1 MTRAPVRRVSVVIV
15 AREAT
20 PALLACIERV
30 RRHTPSPAEVLVIDH
45 GPADGFAHR
54 LATLTDSDGR
64 VPVRVLRAAEKVSF
78 AAAANQGIRAAR
90 GRWVVLLGADTLV
103 TPGWSAGL
111 LTRTRDTRVGLVGP
125 VTNGAAGGPQTIGA
139 TPAYDGPSALDAFAA
154 RWAGAHRGE
163 FRRVTRLGGGCVLI
177 RRAMLDRIG
186 PLDERSARPV
196 EELCE
201 RALGSGWSIVLSRE
215 VFVHRDAA
223 RVTRAATDVRRPRIA
238 LHFAPRPVAA
248 ASSGRPRLSLCVIA
262 RDEAKVL
269 GRCLASARSA
279 VDEIVVVDTGSTDDT
294 REIARAHGAVVVDR
308 PWDDDFSAARNAALD
323 VARGDWILSLDADEE
338 LPARTAAQLRVTC
351 TETSAPALRMPV
363 ETLGAGGA
371 VDSVQCAVRLFTR
384 TPGHR
389 WIGTVHE
396 RVDSLHALDAPLPIR
411 HHGWAD
417 PTARR
422 AKLARDHAL
431 LERTAA
437 AGSTDPA
444 LALHLAQARLALDDA
459 PGAVRAAE
467 DGLRRVAPEARSL
480 GLLLLDTLAAARFAA
495 GHQAG
500 AEEACR
506 TALALR
512 PDWIDPRLLLGRL
525 CRESGRLNEA
535 LGHFGRFLED
545 RARLLDDP
553 TWPVRLPRLR
563 ALGAE
568 AEARTELA
576 LVHATLHGAGRAARG
591 GDGLQ
596 WGVRP

>member
-1 MTRAPVRRVSVVIV
+1 MTRAPVRRVSVVVV

-30 RRHTPSPAEVLVIDH
+30 RRHTPAPAEVIVIDH

-54 LATLTDSDGR
+54 LATLTDAEAR
-64 VPVRVLRAAEKVSF
+64 VPIRVLRAAEKVGW

-103 TPGWSAGL
+103 TPGWSIGL
-111 LTRTRDTRVGLVGP
+111 LARTRDTRVGLVGP
-125 VTNGAAGGPQTIGA
+125 VMNGAAGGPQAIGA

-154 RWAGAHRGE
+154 RWGAAHRGE
-163 FRRVTRLGGGCVLI
+163 HRRVARLDGGCLLV

-186 PLDERSARPV
+186 PLDEASTTPV
-196 EELCE
+196 VELCS
-201 RALGSGWSIVLSRE
+201 RANAAGWLTVLSRE
-215 VFVHRDAA
+215 VYVHRDAA
-223 RVTRAATDVRRPRIA
+223 RLPRPASDAKRPRVA
-238 LHFAPRPVAA
+238 LHFAPRPVAPA
-248 ASSGRPRLSLCVIA
+248 PRERPRLSLCMIA

-269 GRCLASARSA
+269 GRCLASVRSA
-279 VDEIVVVDTGSTDDT
+279 VDEIVVVDTGSRDGT
-294 REIARAHGAVVVDR
+294 RAIAEAHGAIVVER
-308 PWDDDFSAARNAALD
+308 PWDDDFAAARNAALD

-338 LPARTAAQLRVTC
+338 LPARTALQLRVTC
-351 TETSAPALRMPV
+351 NETSAPALRLPV
-363 ETLGAGGA
+363 ETLGAGGG

-389 WIGTVHE
+389 WQGTVHE
-396 RVDSLHALDAPLPIR
+396 RVESLHALDAPLPIR

-417 PTARR
+417 PVVRR

-431 LERTAA
+431 LERAA
-437 AGSTDPA
+437 RSRSSDPS

-459 PGAVRAAE
+459 AGAVLAAE
-467 DGLRRVAPEARSL
+467 DGLRRVAAEDRSL

-525 CRESGRLNEA
+525 CRESGRLREA
-535 LGHFGRFLED
+535 LGHFDRFLED
-545 RARLLDDP
+545 RERLLDDP

-568 AEARTELA
+568 QEARTELA
-576 LVHATLHGAGRAARG
+576 LVHATLQPAQ
-591 GDGLQ
+591 L
-596 WGVRP
+596 GVTP